1 MAKRNLFPCFNV
13 FNIIYGVTGLCII
26 LLAVFLIIK
35 MSFNALFFSIILIGI
50 FMIFIMLLGFLCKK
64 RICVIKI
71 YMALVIISLIFFA
84 IIGLTIEF
92 FPDTIEKIMR
102 NQFKIDEEGISSMN
116 IRGHPEDFIV
126 PYSLCGVCFIV
137 IIATLVYY
145 KSIADLVAKVNKENA
160 DGDPILR
167 DLDYDM
173 PLDSSN

>member
-1 MAKRNLFPCFNV
+1 
-13 FNIIYGVTGLCII
+13 
-26 LLAVFLIIK
+26 
-35 MSFNALFFSIILIGI
+35 
-50 FMIFIMLLGFLCKK
+50 
-64 RICVIKI
+64 
-71 YMALVIISLIFFA
+71 
-84 IIGLTIEF
+84 
-92 FPDTIEKIMR
+92 MR